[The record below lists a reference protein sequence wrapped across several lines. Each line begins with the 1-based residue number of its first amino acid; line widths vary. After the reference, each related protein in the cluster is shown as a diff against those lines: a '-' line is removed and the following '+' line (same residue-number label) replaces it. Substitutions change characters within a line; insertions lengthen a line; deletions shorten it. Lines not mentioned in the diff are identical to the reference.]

1 MKKATYIP
9 SEQKERLKNLK
20 AKLGRQQTIF
30 KKQNNETEKNNKA
43 SFTGRYLNAKKMKPF
58 MAAKFIEE
66 CMTSMV
72 REVCQEKKVV
82 FKNILSTKT
91 VTQLME

>member
-20 AKLGRQQTIF
+20 ANLGRQQTIF

-43 SFTGRYLNAKKMKPF
+43 SFTDRYLNAKKMKPF